1 MVIPSV
7 SGLMTMRAE
16 NGEALGD
23 EPVAR
28 LEVDLS
34 AALRRKPAHE
44 DRLAGAIRALVP
56 FSQRLRAAVVSTLD
70 TLVRRRTH
78 QRPLYA
84 GCVRALAEA
93 GERRATALLGRA
105 LSEEDAGGL
114 SALSA
119 ACLSDDPALNDAL
132 ARIASSRH
140 PHLAF
145 AAEVARVA
153 RRESNGEHVASL
165 APKIKESHRIALC
178 MELFVPLQWFDALP
192 VDIAPALA
200 VLRDAERHLGRWL
213 VLGEIAV
220 RAGDFRP
227 LEEAR
232 RRAAEGPSSARAAW
246 EMVAWALSGPERH
259 PPSVRPTVELVARLS
274 DRPSA
279 DRDTTFLYRL
289 AAARI
294 TSARPM
300 LENLVKGTSLGNPA
314 AIRAALYLARDHGRD
329 DVRNALSDTARNP
342 RREALRGLAAAAL
355 FDAGE
360 RDVAM
365 KVADELVQSRQLTTL
380 AWGALIRAGGRSS
393 GDHACVVSEPAYR
406 RVQLGWVE

>member
-1 MVIPSV
+1 
-7 SGLMTMRAE
+7 MTMRAE
-16 NGEALGD
+16 PTEALGD

-28 LEVDLS
+28 LEADLS
-34 AALRRKPAHE
+34 AALKRKPAHE

-56 FSQRLRAAVVSTLD
+56 FSPRLRAAVMGTLD

-84 GCVRALAEA
+84 GCVRALAES
-93 GERRATALLGRA
+93 GERRASGLLGRA
-105 LSEEDAGGL
+105 LADEDAGGL
-114 SALSA
+114 PALSA
-119 ACLSDDPALNDAL
+119 ACLSDDPVLGDPL
-132 ARIASSRH
+132 ARIATSRH

-153 RRESNGEHVASL
+153 RRESNGEHVHSL

-178 MELFVPLQWFDALP
+178 MEVFVPLQWFGALP

-220 RAGDFRP
+220 RAGDVRP

-232 RRAAEGPSSARAAW
+232 QRAVEGPASARAAW
-246 EMVAWALSGPERH
+246 EMVAWALGGSGAPA
-259 PPSVRPTVELVARLS
+259 PSVRPTVELVARLS

-289 AAARI
+289 AAAGI
-294 TSARPM
+294 SSARPM
-300 LENLVKGTSLGNPA
+300 LENLVKGTALGNPA
-314 AIRAALYLARDHGRD
+314 ALRAALYLARDHGRD
-329 DVRNALSDTARNP
+329 DVRNALADAAKNP

-355 FDAGE
+355 FDAGD
-360 RDVAM
+360 RTMAM
-365 KVADELVQSRQLTTL
+365 TIADELVASRQLTTL
-380 AWGALIRAGGRSS
+380 AWAGLIRAFSREHGNGTT
-393 GDHACVVSEPAYR
+393 VVSEPAYR